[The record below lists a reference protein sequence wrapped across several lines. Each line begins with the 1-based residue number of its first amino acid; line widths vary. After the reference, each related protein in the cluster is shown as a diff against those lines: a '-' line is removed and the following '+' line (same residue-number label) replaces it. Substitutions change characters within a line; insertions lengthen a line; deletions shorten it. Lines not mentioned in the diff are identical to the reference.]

1 MTLAKYVN
9 KNIKLFLVSFLLF
22 VFSVVFV
29 FYQRVTIGLYILVK
43 DAVVYWF
50 GLIIITQ
57 ILVLANL
64 QGK

>member
-22 VFSVVFV
+22 VFSVVF